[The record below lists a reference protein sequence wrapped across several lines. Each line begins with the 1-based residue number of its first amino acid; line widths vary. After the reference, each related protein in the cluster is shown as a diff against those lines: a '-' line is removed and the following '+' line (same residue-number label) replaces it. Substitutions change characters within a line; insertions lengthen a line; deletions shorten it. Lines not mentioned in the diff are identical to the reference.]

1 MSSTDNVNSQVISL
15 IRFVCSKNLEIRLI
29 NPFQIP
35 MRTLHPCF
43 SGNNSNKKSEK
54 KKQPVEQV
62 LTESIAEL
70 SVSETKTEEAKTE
83 NKTCELNGNISS
95 SSSASNEV

>member
-1 MSSTDNVNSQVISL
+1 M
-15 IRFVCSKNLEIRLI
+15 
-29 NPFQIP
+29 
-35 MRTLHPCF
+35 
-43 SGNNSNKKSEK
+43 
-54 KKQPVEQV
+54 